1 MTVDSTTTPSLYNN
15 RAELRIFVPRANNV
29 VHIRKQQQQQ
39 QQQKGILQ
47 KGALVYVVASLVVR
61 GVKVLKM
68 HIKLHAYIYLRNEK
82 TMNQAITCVHDV
94 AKLMQ
99 HAQPLSKWTTK

>member
-29 VHIRKQQQQQ
+29 VHIRKQQQ

-68 HIKLHAYIYLRNEK
+68 HIKLHAYIILGIE
-82 TMNQAITCVHDV
+82 
-94 AKLMQ
+94 
-99 HAQPLSKWTTK
+99 